1 MEKKVKETK
10 IDLSKVKG
18 SMSSILHDEIKNLNN
33 CKTISDVYELVKNS
47 VGPSV
52 GHGTSETAYKK
63 LLNSIRNSR
72 TLTQAMFA
80 VTNSYL
86 DGANEKVI
94 KWNYDFWLDINARLK
109 T

>member
-18 SMSSILHDEIKNLNN
+18 SMSNILHDEIKNLNN

-47 VGPSV
+47 VGPAV
-52 GHGTSETAYKK
+52 NHGTSEAAYKK
-63 LLNSIRNSR
+63 LLNTIRNSR
-72 TLTQAMFA
+72 SLTDAMLA

-86 DGANEKVI
+86 DGANQKVI
-94 KWNYDFWLDINARLK
+94 R
-109 T
+109 